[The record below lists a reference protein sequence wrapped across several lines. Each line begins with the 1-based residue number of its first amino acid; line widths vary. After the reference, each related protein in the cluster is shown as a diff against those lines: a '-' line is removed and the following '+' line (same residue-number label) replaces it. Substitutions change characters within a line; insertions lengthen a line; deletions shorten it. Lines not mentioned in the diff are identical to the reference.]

1 MQEILS
7 DELMDAIYERYRFY
21 SRLCAEC
28 EQEPM
33 TFADYVES
41 IMKQRKER
49 MERLREIEFFKI
61 R

>member
-1 MQEILS
+1 MHEVLT

-21 SRLCAEC
+21 SRLCKET

-41 IMKQRKER
+41 IMEQRKER
-49 MERLREIEFFKI
+49 MERLRKIEFFKI